1 MEEFRY
7 RLEENLFALETELT
21 HGTYRH
27 GSYKVFVISEAK
39 RRSIAVASIKDRLV
53 HRLLYDY
60 LEEIYDPLFLF
71 DAWSCRKEKGLH
83 KAIER
88 AQHFLHRFRDGW
100 FWRGDVRK
108 FFDNVDQSVLLSL
121 LRKRVSDECTLSL
134 LSEVICSYESGV
146 VTKVSIGAGRGIPI
160 GNVTS
165 QIFANIYL
173 HEFDRFVKHT
183 LKVRGYLRYGD
194 DFVFFAHSKTELET
208 ASKTATTFLFD
219 TLHLPLHP
227 RNNVL
232 LPCKRGL
239 HFLGYQIFPSGR
251 RLPRRTWNK
260 LLRRLDLKNVASYAG
275 LVLSEGNEKH
285 VRRFEWETVAL
296 LDAGI
301 IHKGERKIHQNT

>member
-21 HGTYRH
+21 QGTYRH
-27 GSYKVFVISEAK
+27 GPYKVFTVSDAK
-39 RRSIAVASIKDRLV
+39 KRSIAVASIKDRLV
-53 HRLLYDY
+53 HRLLYDH
-60 LEEIYDPLFLF
+60 LEEIYDPVFLF

-121 LRKRVSDECTLSL
+121 LKRRVSDQRTLSL
-134 LSEVICSYESGV
+134 LSEVIGSYGSGI
-146 VTKVSIGAGRGIPI
+146 VTKVPIGARRGIPI

-194 DFVFFAHSKTELET
+194 DFVFFAHSRVDLET
-208 ASKTATTFLFD
+208 ASKTATAFL
-219 TLHLPLHP
+219 LNNLSLPLHP

-239 HFLGYQIFPSGR
+239 HFLGYQIFPNGR

-260 LLRRLDLKNVASYAG
+260 LLRRLGLKNVASYAG
-275 LVLSEGNEKH
+275 LVRSEGNEKH
-285 VRRFEWETVAL
+285 VRRFEWETLAL
-296 LDAGI
+296 LDTEI
-301 IHKGERKIHQNT
+301 VH